1 MAPRKSKSTPRLD
14 MEATKYDSD
23 VSSATSKKRKI
34 DWATIDNGTAFK
46 GFTLNPVKI
55 KTPKSAAQAQ
65 KKQKI
70 ANGDAGSGKSMPLSA
85 EIVQQNPFPG
95 SELSETHF
103 TVQPIAEWESTQRYR
118 KFTIS
123 TAEFEVNQLVF
134 VAGEEP
140 PMIGKV
146 LEVRAGDSAHV
157 YLRVYWMYRPEDL
170 PNGRQPYHGESELI
184 ASNHMDIIEA
194 FAVLDKAEVV
204 HWNEDPDSNWPVKDQ
219 LFWRQTC
226 DFSKP
231 AGSRLSKLRTFCN
244 DKAPC
249 NPDEPLI
256 ECPSCSGWLHARCL
270 EEQAVVDALEQYKS
284 PAKPGRPAKTKKN
297 MSRKS
302 LVEAAF
308 AARLVIPDLN
318 KVVLTVT
325 DKREGQ
331 DSRRWN
337 VDINC
342 LLCKKLIEKA
352 ADELPPQQEAAKAGP
367 ADTVTPSTEDDDL
380 DSVIGKHDATNRG
393 PSPTTSATA
402 APDPSDKPNPPVRG
416 RGRPRKRKRESSVAN
431 PTSIPA
437 TGRENAIN
445 SGKRIA
451 MESVV
456 AATPATSAKA
466 GGELSESIFQ
476 SGIKS
481 VKKLLWRT
489 M

>member
-34 DWATIDNGTAFK
+34 DWATIDRDTPFK
-46 GFTLNPVKI
+46 GFKLNDVKI
-55 KTPKSAAQAQ
+55 KTPKNAAQAQ
-65 KKQKI
+65 KKQKT
-70 ANGDAGSGKSMPLSA
+70 ANGDAASGKNMPLSA
-85 EIVQQNPFPG
+85 EINQPNPFPG

-103 TVQPIAEWESTQRYR
+103 RVEPVAEWESTQRYR
-118 KFTIS
+118 KFTIG
-123 TAEFEVNQLVF
+123 TVEFEVNQLVF

-146 LEVRAGDSAHV
+146 LEVRAGDSQHV

-170 PNGRQPYHGESELI
+170 PDGRQPYHGDSELI

-204 HWNEDPDSNWPVKDQ
+204 HWNEDPNSNWPMKDQ

-226 DFSKP
+226 DFLKP
-231 AGSRLSKLRTFCN
+231 AGSRLSKLRAYCI
-244 DKAPC
+244 DKTPC

-256 ECPSCSGWLHARCL
+256 ECQSCSGWLHASCL
-270 EEQAVVDALEQYKS
+270 EEQAVADALEQYKS
-284 PAKPGRPAKTKKN
+284 PAKPGRPPKTKKK

-302 LVEAAF
+302 LAEAAF
-308 AARLVIPDLN
+308 AARLVVPDLN

-325 DKREGQ
+325 DRREGQ
-331 DSRRWN
+331 DNRRWN

-342 LLCKKLIEKA
+342 LLCKQLIEKA
-352 ADELPPQQEAAKAGP
+352 ADELPPQQEDAKVVP
-367 ADTVTPSTEDDDL
+367 AEKITPSTEDDDL
-380 DSVIGKHDATNRG
+380 DSVIGKHDATNLG
-393 PSPTTSATA
+393 PSPFTTVTA
-402 APDPSDKPNPPVRG
+402 APDPTGIPIPPARG
-416 RGRPRKRKRESSVAN
+416 RGRPRKRKRESDVAD
-431 PTSIPA
+431 PTSTLA
-437 TGRENAIN
+437 AGNEEAVN
-445 SGKRIA
+445 SAKRIA
-451 MESVV
+451 TASAV
-456 AATPATSAKA
+456 ATTPATSAKT
-466 GGELSESIFQ
+466 GEPSESIFQ